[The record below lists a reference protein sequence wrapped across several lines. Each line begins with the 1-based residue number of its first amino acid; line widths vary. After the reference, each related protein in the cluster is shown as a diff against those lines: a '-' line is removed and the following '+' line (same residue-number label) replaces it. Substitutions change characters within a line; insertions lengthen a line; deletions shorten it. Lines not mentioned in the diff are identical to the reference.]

1 MSNSRLNIEAGFHLS
16 TVPDFYN
23 PTRCTIYST
32 FVPTAPASTETPS
45 ATTVVCDLEAKV
57 TSASA
62 LVEKERTAV
71 AAARIALAE
80 NNKDSIKHKK
90 VALADALEALSKA
103 LWSLSE
109 IERRLG
115 TARMDEAKAVRK
127 ALRDS
132 ALEKPG

>member
-1 MSNSRLNIEAGFHLS
+1 MSNSRINIEAGFRLF
-16 TVPDFYN
+16 TVPEFYN

-32 FVPTAPASTETPS
+32 FVPMAPASTETPS
-45 ATTVVCDLEAKV
+45 ATIVVRDLEAKV

-80 NNKDSIKHKK
+80 SDKDNKDSIKHKK

-109 IERRLG
+109 IERNLS
-115 TARMDEAKAVRK
+115 AVRMDEAKVIRK
-127 ALRDS
+127 TLKDS
-132 ALEKPG
+132 G